1 MAAMRIDADTIIYAY
16 LFICAALMVFNLFY
30 IFRSKARKEKQHS
43 RVDGW
48 RREIAAQFAALEA
61 GGAVAEEHKKRLARR
76 LRDTNALVPYCGAL
90 EEAQAARPQTY
101 ARYME
106 SIHAQMLDLASE
118 YSRRQSMERA
128 YFADVIARFPPY
140 TDGKHHPLMEI
151 LTAYMENSTVYC
163 RENVLRALSSL
174 GNAQAVETA
183 LQVLN
188 DGGYFHHHK
197 LLADRLTD
205 FTGDREALAARLWR
219 HKNAW
224 SGEMMVAVVEFI
236 TNCSE
241 NYCETF
247 LPLLR
252 DEWEDLELRLCAMR
266 YFRRHPYPPARPVLL
281 DCLNG
286 ATGANVDLAIV
297 SAAVLDRYP
306 GKDTVAALK
315 RALRHRNWYV
325 RYNAASSLVRLGASK
340 AELQDVF
347 EGNDAFARDIL
358 QYMLEEKEMGRV

>member
-1 MAAMRIDADTIIYAY
+1 M
-16 LFICAALMVFNLFY
+16 
-30 IFRSKARKEKQHS
+30 
-43 RVDGW
+43 
-48 RREIAAQFAALEA
+48 
-61 GGAVAEEHKKRLARR
+61 
-76 LRDTNALVPYCGAL
+76 
-90 EEAQAARPQTY
+90 
-101 ARYME
+101 
-106 SIHAQMLDLASE
+106 
-118 YSRRQSMERA
+118 
-128 YFADVIARFPPY
+128 
-140 TDGKHHPLMEI
+140 
-151 LTAYMENSTVYC
+151 
-163 RENVLRALSSL
+163 
-174 GNAQAVETA
+174 
-183 LQVLN
+183 LN

-224 SGEMMVAVVEFI
+224 SSEMMVAVVEFI

-252 DEWEDLELRLCAMR
+252 DEREDLELRLCAMR
-266 YFRRHPYPPARPVLL
+266 YFRRHPYPPAHPVLL

-315 RALRHRNWYV
+315 RALCHRNWYV
-325 RYNAASSLVRLGASK
+325 RYNAASSLVRLGASQ